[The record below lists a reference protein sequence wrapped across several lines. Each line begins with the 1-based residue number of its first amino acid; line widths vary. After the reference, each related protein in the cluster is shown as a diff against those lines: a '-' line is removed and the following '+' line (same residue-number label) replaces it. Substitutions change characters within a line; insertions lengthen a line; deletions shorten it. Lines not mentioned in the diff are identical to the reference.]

1 MDEKIFRCRQM
12 LANAA
17 MFELHAETRKLI
29 DKFGYSGAETYLQ
42 AQLAILDDAILGDLR
57 DSKSEGDKNVF

>member
-42 AQLAILDDAILGDLR
+42 AQLAILDDLR